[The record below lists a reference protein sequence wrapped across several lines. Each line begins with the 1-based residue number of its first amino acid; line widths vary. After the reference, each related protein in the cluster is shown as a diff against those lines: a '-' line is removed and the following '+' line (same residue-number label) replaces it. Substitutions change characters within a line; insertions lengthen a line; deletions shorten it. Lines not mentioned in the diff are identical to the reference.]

1 MVVGVY
7 NRGMASESEVR
18 GRRRRR
24 QAKKKRGDVTSSRQP
39 MRVREAWRGGES
51 EGARGRR
58 RVRVCV
64 CVFLLSLSLQHQH
77 GDEGS
82 TINFTE
88 KRKREDR

>member
-1 MVVGVY
+1 MY

-18 GRRRRR
+18 GRRRRRR

-51 EGARGRR
+51 ERARGRR
-58 RVRVCV
+58 RVRV